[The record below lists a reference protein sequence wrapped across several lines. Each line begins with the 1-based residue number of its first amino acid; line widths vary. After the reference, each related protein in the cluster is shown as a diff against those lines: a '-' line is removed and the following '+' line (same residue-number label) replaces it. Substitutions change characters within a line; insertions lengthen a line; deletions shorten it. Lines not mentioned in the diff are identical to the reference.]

1 MKCHITYLC
10 HLPAF
15 YSHRNLIGIS
25 SEPHRNLAIGFLHFF
40 REKYFVDMFKYQPLN
55 VCQICTCQKKNVS
68 LCPNYTLNINMT
80 KINSN
85 VLSVFITLLLI
96 VVVVVS
102 SLTTSNIVNTLQ
114 EEEQK
119 KIELW
124 AEATR
129 QFILAGEN
137 DNIDLLLQ
145 VMEGNT
151 TIPVYMVDTNYNL
164 LLSRNVNEPKRNVEN
179 FYVEK
184 INELR
189 ATQQPI
195 EVRISDNVMQYI
207 YYEQSSTLRWLAY
220 FPYIQLFVLLALA
233 GVAAIALLMVQRSE
247 KNSLWVGLSKETAHQ
262 LGTPISSLNAWN
274 ELLKDNYPNDPLLPQ
289 MDEDI
294 RRLQM
299 IAERF
304 SKIGSQP
311 TLELHEVLP
320 VIQSAMNYMRARTS
334 SKIEYRLEVNGKSL
348 EAKAMLCVSLFEW
361 VIENI
366 CKNAIDS
373 MEGKGSITINLQH
386 DDSRLYI
393 DITDTGKGIDRRNFK
408 RIFQPGYTSK
418 KRGWG
423 LGLSLGKRIIENY
436 HRGKLF
442 VKQSQLGVGTTFR
455 IILEQPKDC

>member
-1 MKCHITYLC
+1 M
-10 HLPAF
+10 
-15 YSHRNLIGIS
+15 S
-25 SEPHRNLAIGFLHFF
+25 
-40 REKYFVDMFKYQPLN
+40 
-55 VCQICTCQKKNVS
+55 
-68 LCPNYTLNINMT
+68 
-80 KINSN
+80 KINS
-85 VLSVFITLLLI
+85 SIISIFITILLI

-102 SLTTSNIVNTLQ
+102 SMVTSHIVHKFGQ
-114 EEEQK
+114 EEQK

-164 LLSRNVNEPKRNVEN
+164 LLSRNVVEPKRNVEA

-189 ATQQPI
+189 ATQSPI
-195 EVRISDNVMQYI
+195 EVRISDSVMQYI
-207 YYEQSSTLRWLAY
+207 YYEQSSILRWLSY
-220 FPYIQLFVLLALA
+220 FPYIQLVVMLALA
-233 GVAAIALLMVQRSE
+233 GLAAIALLMVQRSE

-262 LGTPISSLNAWN
+262 LGTPISSLNAWK
-274 ELLKDNYPNDPLLPQ
+274 ELLKSAYPEDPLLPQ

-294 RRLQM
+294 RRLQI

-311 TLELHEVLP
+311 TLERQEVLP
-320 VIQSAMNYMRARTS
+320 VLQSAMDYMRARTS
-334 SKIEYRLEVNGKSL
+334 NKVVYELNAYGTENSS
-348 EAKAMLCVSLFEW
+348 AMLCVPLFEW

-373 MEGKGSITINLQH
+373 MEGKGRITISLSH
-386 DDSRLYI
+386 SEKGKLYI
-393 DITDTGKGIDRRNFK
+393 DITDTGKGIDRRKFNT
-408 RIFQPGYTSK
+408 IFQPGYTSK

-442 VKQSQLGVGTTFR
+442 VKQSQIGVGTTFR
-455 IILEQPKDC
+455 VVLEQAKDC

>member
-1 MKCHITYLC
+1 MN
-10 HLPAF
+10 
-15 YSHRNLIGIS
+15 R
-25 SEPHRNLAIGFLHFF
+25 
-40 REKYFVDMFKYQPLN
+40 
-55 VCQICTCQKKNVS
+55 
-68 LCPNYTLNINMT
+68 
-80 KINSN
+80 INSN
-85 VLSVFITLLLI
+85 ILSIGITLLLVI
-96 VVVVVS
+96 VVVLS
-102 SLTTSNIVNTLQ
+102 SLVTSYIV
-114 EEEQK
+114 EKFEKEEQK

-129 QFILAGEN
+129 QFILADEN

-164 LLSRNVNEPKRNVEN
+164 LLSRNVPEPKRNVEA
-179 FYVEK
+179 FYIKK

-207 YYEQSSTLRWLAY
+207 YYEQSSTLRWLSY
-220 FPYIQLFVLLALA
+220 FPYIQLVVMLALA
-233 GVAAIALLMVQRSE
+233 GMAAIALLMVQRSE

-274 ELLKDNYPNDPLLPQ
+274 ELLKAQYPDDTLLPQ

-311 TLELHEVLP
+311 KLEAYEVLP
-320 VIQSAMNYMRARTS
+320 VVQSAMDYMRARTS
-334 SKIEYRLEVNGKSL
+334 SKIEYRLEIKGERLRASQNATSVIGDPA
-348 EAKAMLCVSLFEW
+348 EARAMLCAPLFEW

-366 CKNAIDS
+366 CKNAIDA
-373 MEGKGSITINLQH
+373 MDGKGSITIEV
-386 DDSRLYI
+386 RREAKGKIYI

-408 RIFQPGYTSK
+408 RIFNPGYTSK

-423 LGLSLGKRIIENY
+423 LGLSLGKRIIEDY
-436 HRGKLF
+436 HRGELF
-442 VKQSQLGVGTTFR
+442 VQQSQLGVGTTFR
-455 IILEQPKDC
+455 IVLEQAKDC

>member
-1 MKCHITYLC
+1 MSK
-10 HLPAF
+10 
-15 YSHRNLIGIS
+15 IS
-25 SEPHRNLAIGFLHFF
+25 S
-40 REKYFVDMFKYQPLN
+40 
-55 VCQICTCQKKNVS
+55 S
-68 LCPNYTLNINMT
+68 TLSI
-80 KINSN
+80 
-85 VLSVFITLLLI
+85 LITILLI
-96 VVVVVS
+96 IAVVVI
-102 SLTTSNIVNTLQ
+102 SLTTSNIVHTLQ
-114 EEEQK
+114 GEEQK

-129 QFILAGEN
+129 QFILAEEN
-137 DNIDLLLQ
+137 DNIDLLLRII
-145 VMEGNT
+145 EGNT

-164 LLSRNVNEPKRNVEN
+164 LLSRNVYEPKRNIES
-179 FYVEK
+179 FYIEK
-184 INELR
+184 INILR
-189 ATQQPI
+189 ATQEPI
-195 EVRISDNVMQYI
+195 EVRISDSIMQYI
-207 YYEQSSTLRWLAY
+207 YYEQSSTLRWLSY
-220 FPYIQLFVLLALA
+220 FPYIQLIVMLALA
-233 GVAAIALLMVQRSE
+233 GLAAIALLMVQRSE
-247 KNSLWVGLSKETAHQ
+247 KNNLWVGLSKETAHQ

-274 ELLKDNYPNDPLLPQ
+274 ELLKATYPDDPLLPQ

-311 TLELHEVLP
+311 TLEQHEVLP
-320 VIQSAMNYMRARTS
+320 VLQTAMDYMRTRTS
-334 SKIEYRLEVNGKSL
+334 NKIIYTLHAEET
-348 EAKAMLCVSLFEW
+348 EHCQAMLCVPLFEW

-373 MEGKGSITINLQH
+373 MDGKGSITIEVKTENGKGKAEN
-386 DDSRLYI
+386 LYI

-442 VKQSQLGVGTTFR
+442 VKQSQLGIGSTFR
-455 IILEQPKDC
+455 IVLKQSKDS

>member
-1 MKCHITYLC
+1 MII
-10 HLPAF
+10 
-15 YSHRNLIGIS
+15 R
-25 SEPHRNLAIGFLHFF
+25 
-40 REKYFVDMFKYQPLN
+40 
-55 VCQICTCQKKNVS
+55 
-68 LCPNYTLNINMT
+68 
-80 KINSN
+80 NSN
-85 VLSVFITLLLI
+85 TISILIVSLLI
-96 VVVVVS
+96 VVVVLS
-102 SLTTSNIVNTLQ
+102 SLATTHMVKQ
-114 EEEQK
+114 FEQEEQK

-129 QFILAGEN
+129 QFILAEEG

-151 TIPVYMVDTNYNL
+151 TIPVYMVDTNYQL
-164 LLSRNVNEPKRNVEN
+164 LLSRNVPEPKRNVDA
-179 FYVEK
+179 FYTKK

-189 ATQQPI
+189 TTQDPI
-195 EVRISDNVMQYI
+195 EVRISDNVLQFI

-220 FPYIQLFVLLALA
+220 FPYIQLIVMLALA
-233 GVAAIALLMVQRSE
+233 GLAAIALLMVQRSE

-274 ELLKDNYPNDPLLPQ
+274 ELLKATYPNDPLLPQ

-311 TLELHEVLP
+311 ALELHAVLP
-320 VIQSAMNYMRARTS
+320 VVKSAMEYMRARTS
-334 SKIEYRLEVNGKSL
+334 NKISYELHAEGLKDCQVL
-348 EAKAMLCVSLFEW
+348 LCVPLFEW

-373 MEGKGSITINLQH
+373 MDGKGMITIAVQSSDN
-386 DDSRLYI
+386 SVII
-393 DITDTGKGIDRRNFK
+393 DITDTGKGIDRNKFK
-408 RIFQPGYTSK
+408 KIFQPGYTSK

-423 LGLSLGKRIIENY
+423 LGLSLGKRIIEDY

-442 VKQSQLGVGTTFR
+442 VKQSQLSVGTTFR
-455 IILEQPKDC
+455 IVLKEPKYS

>member
-1 MKCHITYLC
+1 MKHI
-10 HLPAF
+10 H
-15 YSHRNLIGIS
+15 
-25 SEPHRNLAIGFLHFF
+25 
-40 REKYFVDMFKYQPLN
+40 
-55 VCQICTCQKKNVS
+55 
-68 LCPNYTLNINMT
+68 
-80 KINSN
+80 
-85 VLSVFITLLLI
+85 
-96 VVVVVS
+96 
-102 SLTTSNIVNTLQ
+102 SNIVTVAITVLLVLVVVLSSLVTSHIVQQFQ

-151 TIPVYMVDTNYNL
+151 TIPVYMVDTNYNIL
-164 LLSRNVNEPKRNVEN
+164 LTRNVAEPKRNIET
-179 FYVEK
+179 FYAKK

-189 ATQQPI
+189 ATQAPI

-207 YYEQSSTLRWLAY
+207 FYEQSSTLRWLAY
-220 FPYIQLFVLLALA
+220 FPYVQLVVMLALA
-233 GVAAIALLMVQRSE
+233 AMAAIALLMVQRSE

-274 ELLKDNYPNDPLLPQ
+274 ELLKAAHPDDPLLPQ

-311 TLELHEVLP
+311 TLTPQPILP
-320 VIQSAMNYMRARTS
+320 ILQSAVDYMRVRTS
-334 SKIEYRLEVNGKSL
+334 NKITYKLEVEGVMEGSDTSDLSDNL
-348 EAKAMLCVSLFEW
+348 QAMLCAPLFEW

-373 MEGKGSITINLQH
+373 MEGKGSIVIKVRGERGEAIGDGLLAMGE
-386 DDSRLYI
+386 RREARGEMYI
-393 DITDTGKGIDRRNFK
+393 DITDTGKGIDRRKFK
-408 RIFQPGYTSK
+408 RIFYPGYTSK

-423 LGLSLGKRIIENY
+423 LGLSLSKRIIEDY

-442 VKQSQLGVGTTFR
+442 VKHSQVGVGTTFR
-455 IILEQPKDC
+455 IVLRGIG

>member
-1 MKCHITYLC
+1 M
-10 HLPAF
+10 
-15 YSHRNLIGIS
+15 N
-25 SEPHRNLAIGFLHFF
+25 
-40 REKYFVDMFKYQPLN
+40 
-55 VCQICTCQKKNVS
+55 
-68 LCPNYTLNINMT
+68 

-85 VLSVFITLLLI
+85 ILSIGITLLLVI
-96 VVVVVS
+96 VVVIS

-129 QFILAGEN
+129 QFILAGE
-137 DNIDLLLQ
+137 DENIDLLLQ
-145 VMEGNT
+145 VIEGNT
-151 TIPVYMVDTNYNL
+151 TIPVYMVDTAYNL
-164 LLSRNVNEPKRNVEN
+164 LLSRNVREPKRHVEA

-189 ATQQPI
+189 ATQEPI
-195 EVRISDNVMQYI
+195 EVRISNSVMQYI

-220 FPYIQLFVLLALA
+220 FPYIQLLVMLALA
-233 GVAAIALLMVQRSE
+233 GLAAIALLMVQRSE

-274 ELLKDNYPNDPLLPQ
+274 ELLKATYPNDPLLPQ

-311 TLELHEVLP
+311 TLEQHEVLP
-320 VIQSAMNYMRARTS
+320 VVQSAMDYMRARTS
-334 SKIEYRLEVNGKSL
+334 NKITYALHTEGTEHYQT
-348 EAKAMLCVSLFEW
+348 MLCVPLFEW

-373 MEGKGSITINLQH
+373 MEGKGCITIEIRREAKG
-386 DDSRLYI
+386 DEAKGKIYI

-455 IILEQPKDC
+455 IVLEQSKDC

>member
-1 MKCHITYLC
+1 MNK
-10 HLPAF
+10 F
-15 YSHRNLIGIS
+15 
-25 SEPHRNLAIGFLHFF
+25 
-40 REKYFVDMFKYQPLN
+40 
-55 VCQICTCQKKNVS
+55 
-68 LCPNYTLNINMT
+68 
-80 KINSN
+80 NSN
-85 VLSVFITLLLI
+85 IASVLITILLI
-96 VVVVVS
+96 VVVVMS
-102 SLTTSNIVNTLQ
+102 SLVTSHIVSQ
-114 EEEQK
+114 FEEEEQK

-129 QFILAGEN
+129 QFILATEN

-164 LLSRNVNEPKRNVEN
+164 LLSRNVRVPKRNVEE
-179 FYVEK
+179 FYVRK

-189 ATQQPI
+189 AFQEPI
-195 EVRISDNVMQYI
+195 EVRISENVMQYI
-207 YYEQSSTLRWLAY
+207 YYEQSSTLRWLSY
-220 FPYIQLFVLLALA
+220 FPYIQLIVMLALA
-233 GVAAIALLMVQRSE
+233 ALAAIALLMVQRSE

-274 ELLKDNYPNDPLLPQ
+274 ELLKSTYPNDPLLPQ

-311 TLELHEVLP
+311 TLEQQTLLP
-320 VIQSAMNYMRARTS
+320 VLQSAMDYMRTRTS
-334 SKIEYRLEVNGKSL
+334 DKVVYSLHAEGVEEVD
-348 EAKAMLCVSLFEW
+348 AMLCVPLFEW
-361 VIENI
+361 VIENL

-373 MEGKGSITINLQH
+373 MEGKGKLLITVKREGDKEKHNEKIL
-386 DDSRLYI
+386 I
-393 DITDTGKGIDRRNFK
+393 DITDTGKGIDRRKFK
-408 RIFQPGYTSK
+408 TIFQPGYTSK
-418 KRGWG
+418 QRGWG
-423 LGLSLGKRIIENY
+423 LGLSLAKRIIENY

-455 IILEQPKDC
+455 IVLKQAKNG

>member
-1 MKCHITYLC
+1 M
-10 HLPAF
+10 P
-15 YSHRNLIGIS
+15 
-25 SEPHRNLAIGFLHFF
+25 
-40 REKYFVDMFKYQPLN
+40 
-55 VCQICTCQKKNVS
+55 
-68 LCPNYTLNINMT
+68 

-85 VLSVFITLLLI
+85 ILSVFITFLLI
-96 VVVVVS
+96 VVIVIS
-102 SLTTSNIVNTLQ
+102 SLVTSHIVEQ
-114 EEEQK
+114 FEQEEQK

-137 DNIDLLLQ
+137 ENIDLLLQ

-164 LLSRNVNEPKRNVEN
+164 LLSRNVPEPKRNVER
-179 FYVEK
+179 FYIKK

-189 ATQQPI
+189 ATQEPI
-195 EVRISDNVMQYI
+195 EVRISDSVMQYI
-207 YYEQSSTLRWLAY
+207 YYEQSSTLQWLSY
-220 FPYIQLFVLLALA
+220 FPYIQLVVMLALA
-233 GVAAIALLMVQRSE
+233 GLAAIALLMVQRSE

-274 ELLKDNYPNDPLLPQ
+274 ELLKATYPNDPLLPQ

-311 TLELHEVLP
+311 TLEPREVLP
-320 VIQSAMNYMRARTS
+320 IVQSAMDYMRARTS
-334 SKIEYRLEVNGKSL
+334 SKIEYRLVGDEVMRQQG
-348 EAKAMLCVSLFEW
+348 EGARAMLCAPLFEW
-361 VIENI
+361 VIENL
-366 CKNAIDS
+366 CKNAIDA
-373 MEGKGSITINLQH
+373 MDGKGSITIEVKTENGKGKAEN
-386 DDSRLYI
+386 LYI

-423 LGLSLGKRIIENY
+423 LGLSLGKRIIEDY

-455 IILEQPKDC
+455 IILEQTKDS

>member
-1 MKCHITYLC
+1 M
-10 HLPAF
+10 
-15 YSHRNLIGIS
+15 N
-25 SEPHRNLAIGFLHFF
+25 
-40 REKYFVDMFKYQPLN
+40 
-55 VCQICTCQKKNVS
+55 
-68 LCPNYTLNINMT
+68 

-85 VLSVFITLLLI
+85 ILSIGITLLLVI
-96 VVVVVS
+96 VVVIS

-129 QFILAGEN
+129 QFILAGEEE
-137 DNIDLLLQ
+137 NIDLLLQ
-145 VMEGNT
+145 VIEGNT
-151 TIPVYMVDTNYNL
+151 TIPVYMVDTAYNL
-164 LLSRNVNEPKRNVEN
+164 LLSRNVREPKRHVEA

-189 ATQQPI
+189 ATQEPI
-195 EVRISDNVMQYI
+195 EVRISNSVMQYI

-220 FPYIQLFVLLALA
+220 FPYIQLLVMLALA
-233 GVAAIALLMVQRSE
+233 GLAAIALLMVQRSE

-274 ELLKDNYPNDPLLPQ
+274 ELLKATYPNDPLLPQ

-311 TLELHEVLP
+311 TLEQHEVLP
-320 VIQSAMNYMRARTS
+320 VVQSAMDYMRARTS
-334 SKIEYRLEVNGKSL
+334 NKIEYRLLGEEAIRLSGK
-348 EAKAMLCVSLFEW
+348 EAKAMLCVPLFEW

-373 MEGKGSITINLQH
+373 MEGKGAITINIQH
-386 DDSRLYI
+386 ADNKLYI

-455 IILEQPKDC
+455 IVLEQSKDC

>member
-1 MKCHITYLC
+1 MNKQG
-10 HLPAF
+10 
-15 YSHRNLIGIS
+15 SG
-25 SEPHRNLAIGFLHFF
+25 
-40 REKYFVDMFKYQPLN
+40 VLN
-55 VCQICTCQKKNVS
+55 VV
-68 LCPNYTLNINMT
+68 
-80 KINSN
+80 
-85 VLSVFITLLLI
+85 ITELLI
-96 VVVVVS
+96 VVVIVS
-102 SLTTSNIVNTLQ
+102 SLVTTNIVQQL
-114 EEEQK
+114 EAEEQK

-129 QFILAGEN
+129 QFSLADEDDNVDLILR
-137 DNIDLLLQ
+137 IL
-145 VMEGNT
+145 EGNT

-164 LLSRNVNEPKRNVEN
+164 LLSRNVLEPKNDIDA

-184 INELR
+184 INKLR
-189 ATQQPI
+189 ATQEPI
-195 EVRISDNVMQYI
+195 EVRVSNEVMQYI
-207 YYEQSSTLRWLAY
+207 YYEPSSTLRWLSY
-220 FPYIQLFVLLALA
+220 FPYIQLIVMLALA
-233 GVAAIALLMVQRSE
+233 GLAAIALLMVQRSE

-274 ELLKDNYPNDPLLPQ
+274 ELLKATYPDDPLLPQ

-311 TLELHEVLP
+311 TLEQHEVLP
-320 VIQSAMNYMRARTS
+320 VLQTAMDYMRTRTS
-334 SKIEYRLEVNGKSL
+334 NKIIYTLHAEET
-348 EAKAMLCVSLFEW
+348 EHCQAMLCVPLFEW

-373 MEGKGSITINLQH
+373 MDGKGSITIEVKTENGKGKAEN
-386 DDSRLYI
+386 LYI

-442 VKQSQLGVGTTFR
+442 VKQSQLGIGSTFR
-455 IILEQPKDC
+455 IVLKQSKDC

>member
-1 MKCHITYLC
+1 MRQNQDIFYMKRL
-10 HLPAF
+10 
-15 YSHRNLIGIS
+15 
-25 SEPHRNLAIGFLHFF
+25 
-40 REKYFVDMFKYQPLN
+40 
-55 VCQICTCQKKNVS
+55 
-68 LCPNYTLNINMT
+68 
-80 KINSN
+80 NSN
-85 VLSVFITLLLI
+85 ILSIGITLLLAI
-96 VVVVVS
+96 VVVVS
-102 SLTTSNIVNTLQ
+102 SLVTSHIVEQ
-114 EEEQK
+114 FEQEEQK

-137 DNIDLLLQ
+137 ENIDLLLQ

-164 LLSRNVNEPKRNVEN
+164 LLSRNVPEPKRNVER
-179 FYVEK
+179 FYIKK

-189 ATQQPI
+189 ATQEPI
-195 EVRISDNVMQYI
+195 EVRISDSVMQYI
-207 YYEQSSTLRWLAY
+207 YYEQSSTLQWLSY
-220 FPYIQLFVLLALA
+220 FPYIQLVVMLALA
-233 GVAAIALLMVQRSE
+233 GLAAIALLMVQRSE

-274 ELLKDNYPNDPLLPQ
+274 ELLKATYPNDPLLPQ

-311 TLELHEVLP
+311 TLEPREVLP
-320 VIQSAMNYMRARTS
+320 IVQSAMDYMRARTS
-334 SKIEYRLEVNGKSL
+334 SKIEYRLVGD
-348 EAKAMLCVSLFEW
+348 EAMRQQGEGARAMLCAPLFEW
-361 VIENI
+361 VIENL

-373 MEGKGSITINLQH
+373 MEGKGSITIKLQLAENKLH
-386 DDSRLYI
+386 I

-423 LGLSLGKRIIENY
+423 LGLSLGKRIIEDY

-455 IILEQPKDC
+455 IVLEQTKDC

>member
-1 MKCHITYLC
+1 MN
-10 HLPAF
+10 
-15 YSHRNLIGIS
+15 R
-25 SEPHRNLAIGFLHFF
+25 
-40 REKYFVDMFKYQPLN
+40 
-55 VCQICTCQKKNVS
+55 
-68 LCPNYTLNINMT
+68 
-80 KINSN
+80 INSN
-85 VLSVFITLLLI
+85 ILSIGITLLLVI
-96 VVVVVS
+96 VVVLS
-102 SLTTSNIVNTLQ
+102 SLVTSHIV
-114 EEEQK
+114 EKFEKEEQK

-129 QFILAGEN
+129 QFILADEN

-164 LLSRNVNEPKRNVEN
+164 LLSRNVPEPKRNVEA
-179 FYVEK
+179 FYIKK

-207 YYEQSSTLRWLAY
+207 YYEQSSTLRWLSY
-220 FPYIQLFVLLALA
+220 FPYIQLVVMLALA
-233 GVAAIALLMVQRSE
+233 GMAAIALLMVQRSE

-274 ELLKDNYPNDPLLPQ
+274 ELLKTQYPDDTLLPQ

-311 TLELHEVLP
+311 KLEAYEVLP
-320 VIQSAMNYMRARTS
+320 VVQSAMDYMRARTS
-334 SKIEYRLEVNGKSL
+334 SKIEYRLEIKGERLRAPQNATSVIGPPA
-348 EAKAMLCVSLFEW
+348 EARAMLCAPLFEW

-366 CKNAIDS
+366 CKNAIDA
-373 MEGKGSITINLQH
+373 MDGKGSITIEV
-386 DDSRLYI
+386 RREAKGKIYI

-408 RIFQPGYTSK
+408 RIFNPGYTSK

-423 LGLSLGKRIIENY
+423 LGLSLGKRIIEDY
-436 HRGKLF
+436 HRGELF

-455 IILEQPKDC
+455 IVLEQAKDC

>member
-1 MKCHITYLC
+1 MKHI
-10 HLPAF
+10 H
-15 YSHRNLIGIS
+15 
-25 SEPHRNLAIGFLHFF
+25 
-40 REKYFVDMFKYQPLN
+40 
-55 VCQICTCQKKNVS
+55 
-68 LCPNYTLNINMT
+68 
-80 KINSN
+80 
-85 VLSVFITLLLI
+85 
-96 VVVVVS
+96 
-102 SLTTSNIVNTLQ
+102 SNIVTVAITVLLVLVVVLSSLVTSHIVQQFQ

-151 TIPVYMVDTNYNL
+151 TIPVYMVDTNYNIL
-164 LLSRNVNEPKRNVEN
+164 LTRNVAEPKRNIET
-179 FYVEK
+179 FYAKK

-189 ATQQPI
+189 ATQAPI

-207 YYEQSSTLRWLAY
+207 FYEQSSTLRWLAY
-220 FPYIQLFVLLALA
+220 FPYVQLVVMLALA
-233 GVAAIALLMVQRSE
+233 AMAAIALLMVQRSE

-274 ELLKDNYPNDPLLPQ
+274 ELLKAAHPDDPLLPQ

-311 TLELHEVLP
+311 TLTPQPILP
-320 VIQSAMNYMRARTS
+320 ILQSAVDYMRVRTS
-334 SKIEYRLEVNGKSL
+334 NKIVYKLEVEGVTEGSDTSDLSDNL
-348 EAKAMLCVSLFEW
+348 QAMLCAPLFEW

-373 MEGKGSITINLQH
+373 MEGKGSIVIKVRGERGEAIGDGLLAMGE
-386 DDSRLYI
+386 RREVRGEMYI
-393 DITDTGKGIDRRNFK
+393 DITDTGKGIDRRKFK
-408 RIFQPGYTSK
+408 RIFYPGYTSK

-423 LGLSLGKRIIENY
+423 LGLSLSKRIIEDY

-442 VKQSQLGVGTTFR
+442 VKHSQVGVGTTFR
-455 IILEQPKDC
+455 IVLRGIG

>member
-1 MKCHITYLC
+1 MN
-10 HLPAF
+10 
-15 YSHRNLIGIS
+15 RW
-25 SEPHRNLAIGFLHFF
+25 
-40 REKYFVDMFKYQPLN
+40 
-55 VCQICTCQKKNVS
+55 
-68 LCPNYTLNINMT
+68 
-80 KINSN
+80 NSN
-85 VLSVFITLLLI
+85 ILSVLITILLI

-102 SLTTSNIVNTLQ
+102 SLVTSHIVEQ
-114 EEEQK
+114 FEQEEQK

-129 QFILAGEN
+129 QFILADEHE
-137 DNIDLLLQ
+137 NIDLLLQ

-164 LLSRNVNEPKRNVEN
+164 LLSRNVPEPKRNLEA
-179 FYVEK
+179 FYVKK

-189 ATQQPI
+189 ATQEPI
-195 EVRISDNVMQYI
+195 EVSISDNVMQYI
-207 YYEQSSTLRWLAY
+207 YYEQSSTLRWLSY
-220 FPYIQLFVLLALA
+220 FPYIQLIVMLALA
-233 GVAAIALLMVQRSE
+233 GLAAIALLMVQRSE

-274 ELLKDNYPNDPLLPQ
+274 ELLKAQYPHDSLLPQ

-311 TLELHEVLP
+311 TLEQHN
-320 VIQSAMNYMRARTS
+320 IQPIVESAIDYMRARTS
-334 SKIEYRLEVNGKSL
+334 NKVVYSIQTVGAEDSQT
-348 EAKAMLCVSLFEW
+348 MLCIPLFEW
-361 VIENI
+361 VIENL

-373 MEGKGSITINLQH
+373 MEGKGSINIAIQTK
-386 DDSRLYI
+386 DDNIYI
-393 DITDTGKGIDRRNFK
+393 DITDTGKGIDRRKFK

-418 KRGWG
+418 RRGWG

-442 VKQSQLGVGTTFR
+442 VKQSQLGIGTTFR
-455 IILEQPKDC
+455 IVLKQAKNG